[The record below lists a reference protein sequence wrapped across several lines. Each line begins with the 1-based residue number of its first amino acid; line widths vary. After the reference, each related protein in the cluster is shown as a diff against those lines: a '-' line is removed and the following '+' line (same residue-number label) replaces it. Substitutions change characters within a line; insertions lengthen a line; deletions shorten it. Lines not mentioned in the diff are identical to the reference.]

1 MLSKFKDGMTMMFSR
16 YNMKEIPQHCIDLF
30 KEKFNTHPSII
41 EVYPTMTE
49 EDTDK
54 FFAKSYLLWF
64 DYFVNDEHNIVHKDR
79 LYEYDSTGILILR
92 KSKTKIFILTKVD
105 KQSVVDYTLL
115 QIKRLTTKKD

>member
-1 MLSKFKDGMTMMFSR
+1 
-16 YNMKEIPQHCIDLF
+16 MKEIPQNCINLF

-79 LYEYDSTGILILR
+79 LYEYDSTGIFILR
-92 KSKTKIFILTKVD
+92 KSRTKIFILTKVD
-105 KQSVVDYTLL
+105 KQNVVDYFLL
-115 QIKRLTTKKD
+115 QLKRLTTKKD